1 MPLMSLVSDFLR
13 SCKELR
19 RRIRSDEGTGLSKA
33 DLELLRDEL
42 RTLHRETVNRL
53 TQKVGGESQ

>member
-53 TQKVGGESQ
+53 TQTDGGESQ

>member
-42 RTLHRETVNRL
+42 RTLHMESVNRL
-53 TQKVGGESQ
+53 TQKDGGEIQ

>member
-1 MPLMSLVSDFLR
+1 MPLLSLVSDFLR

-53 TQKVGGESQ
+53 TQKDGGESQ